1 MAVVPVQQLLESG
14 VHFGHQTKKWNPKMR
29 KYIFGERKG
38 IYIIN
43 LQETSKGLDKAY
55 EFIKNMVSEG
65 RNILFVGTKKQA
77 QEAIQDEAVRCGM
90 YFVNQRWLGGMLTNF
105 STIKARIVYLKDLEA
120 KKASGYFEN
129 LNKKEVASIE
139 KEITKLTKSLGG
151 IKDMTRLPDV
161 LFIVDT
167 QKEHLAVKE
176 ARKLNI
182 PVVAIVDT
190 NCNPDDVDF
199 VIPGND
205 DAIKAVK
212 LLTSKIADA
221 ANDAKAGVVRAKEEK
236 KAQTAAAVAAT
247 AEAEKPAV
255 EAATATVEVKTEEA
269 KALSEKDFEE

>member
-212 LLTSKIADA
+212 LLTSKIA
-221 ANDAKAGVVRAKEEK
+221 
-236 KAQTAAAVAAT
+236 
-247 AEAEKPAV
+247 
-255 EAATATVEVKTEEA
+255 
-269 KALSEKDFEE
+269 